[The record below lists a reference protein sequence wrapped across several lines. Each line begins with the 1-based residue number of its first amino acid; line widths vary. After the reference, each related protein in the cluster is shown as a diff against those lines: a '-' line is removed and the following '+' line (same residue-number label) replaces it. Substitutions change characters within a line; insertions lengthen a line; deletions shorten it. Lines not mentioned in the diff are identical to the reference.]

1 MMTIEML
8 LTTFA
13 AFAEITT
20 VFAGTDRERSWIQ
33 IHDFEGFDENWNEIV
48 IDLPE
53 ELDPVLAELREQGWT
68 IHFDSED
75 I

>member
-8 LTTFA
+8 ANFTEY
-13 AFAEITT
+13 AEITT
-20 VFAGTDRERSWIQ
+20 IYAGTDREQSWIQ
-33 IHDFEGFDENWNEIV
+33 IHDFDGFDENWDEIM

-53 ELDPVLAELREQGWT
+53 EIFPVLDELVEQGWE
-68 IHFDSED
+68 IRYDSED

>member
-8 LTTFA
+8 TN
-13 AFAEITT
+13 FAEYAEIVTIY
-20 VFAGTDRERSWIQ
+20 AGTDREQSWIQ
-33 IHDFEGFDENWNEIV
+33 IHDFEGFDDDWEEIM

-53 ELDPVLAELREQGWT
+53 ELDPVLDELIEQGWE
-68 IHFDSED
+68 IRYDSED

>member
-8 LTTFA
+8 TN
-13 AFAEITT
+13 FAEYAEIVT
-20 VFAGTDRERSWIQ
+20 VFAGTAQEQSWIQ
-33 IHDFEGFDENWNEIV
+33 IHDFEGFDDDWDEIM

-53 ELDPVLAELREQGWT
+53 ELDPVLDELIEQGWE
-68 IHFDSED
+68 IRYDSED

>member
-8 LTTFA
+8 SNFTDY
-13 AFAEITT
+13 AEITT
-20 VFAGTDRERSWIQ
+20 IFAGTDREKSWIQ
-33 IHDFEGFDENWNEIV
+33 IHDFEGFDENWDEIM

-53 ELDPVLAELREQGWT
+53 EIFPVLDELVEQGWE
-68 IHFDSED
+68 IRYDSED

>member
-8 LTTFA
+8 ANFA
-13 AFAEITT
+13 DYAEITT
-20 VFAGTDRERSWIQ
+20 IFAGTAREQSWIQ
-33 IHDFEGFDENWNEIV
+33 VHDFEGFDENWDEIM

-53 ELDPVLAELREQGWT
+53 EIFPVLDELAEQGWD
-68 IHFDSED
+68 IRYDSED

>member
-8 LTTFA
+8 TN
-13 AFAEITT
+13 FAEYAEIVT
-20 VFAGTDRERSWIQ
+20 VFAGTAREQSWIQ
-33 IHDFEGFDENWNEIV
+33 IHDFEGFDSDWNEIM

-53 ELDPVLAELREQGWT
+53 ELFPVLAELREQGWE
-68 IHFDSED
+68 IRFDSED

>member
-8 LTTFA
+8 TNFA
-13 AFAEITT
+13 DFAEITT
-20 VFAGTDRERSWIQ
+20 IFAGTDREQSWIQ
-33 IHDFEGFDENWNEIV
+33 IHDFEGFDENWDEIM

-53 ELDPVLAELREQGWT
+53 ELDPVLDELIEQGWE
-68 IHFDSED
+68 IRYDSED

>member
-8 LTTFA
+8 IN
-13 AFAEITT
+13 FAEYAEIVTI
-20 VFAGTDRERSWIQ
+20 FAGTDREQSWIQ
-33 IHDFEGFDENWNEIV
+33 IHDFEGFDDDWNEIM

-53 ELDPVLAELREQGWT
+53 ELFPVLAELREQGWE
-68 IHFDSED
+68 IRYDSED

>member
-8 LTTFA
+8 TNFA
-13 AFAEITT
+13 DFAEITT
-20 VFAGTDRERSWIQ
+20 IFAGTDREQSWIQ
-33 IHDFEGFDENWNEIV
+33 IHDFEGFDDDWNEIM

-53 ELDPVLAELREQGWT
+53 ELDPVLDELKEQGWE
-68 IHFDSED
+68 IRYDSED

>member
-8 LTTFA
+8 TNFSD
-13 AFAEITT
+13 FAEITT
-20 VFAGTDRERSWIQ
+20 VFAGTAREQSWIQ
-33 IHDFEGFDENWNEIV
+33 VHDFEGFDENWDEIM

-53 ELDPVLAELREQGWT
+53 ELDIVLAELVEQGWE
-68 IHFDSED
+68 IRYDSED

>member
-8 LTTFA
+8 TN
-13 AFAEITT
+13 FAEYAEIMTI
-20 VFAGTDRERSWIQ
+20 FAGTDQEQSWIQ
-33 IHDFEGFDENWNEIV
+33 IHDFEGFDSDWNEIM

-53 ELDPVLAELREQGWT
+53 ELFPVLAELREQGWE
-68 IHFDSED
+68 IRFDSED